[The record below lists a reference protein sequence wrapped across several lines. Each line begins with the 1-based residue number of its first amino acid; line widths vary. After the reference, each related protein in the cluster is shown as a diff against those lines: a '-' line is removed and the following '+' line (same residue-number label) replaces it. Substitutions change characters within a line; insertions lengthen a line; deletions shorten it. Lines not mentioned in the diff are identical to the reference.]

1 MVAADLKNFRNLGVS
16 KIGQIGIV
24 VKDIARSMEYFS
36 GLYDVGPWYRT
47 KLAEEEMYY
56 RGRKIDLKLD
66 ITIAFTGGVEI
77 ELIQVISGDE
87 NIYSSILEKQGGGVH
102 HLGFL
107 VTGFDRKLEAVRA
120 MGVTPLQWGRLKTS
134 GGAVTRF
141 AYLDTIETCGVIT
154 EFIESKLYG
163 VVTPHTGL
171 LMEIGR
177 LTGDV
182 ARVKL

>member
-1 MVAADLKNFRNLGVS
+1 MAAAGLKNFRKLGIS

-24 VKDIARSMEYFS
+24 VRDIARSMEYFS
-36 GLYDVGPWYRT
+36 GLYNVGPWYRT

-56 RGRKIDLKLD
+56 KGAKIDLKLD

-87 NIYSSILEKQGGGVH
+87 NIYSAILEKQGGGVH

-107 VTGFDRKLEAVRA
+107 VSGFDRKLEAARE
-120 MGVTPLQWGRLKTS
+120 MGVKPLQWGTLRTA

-154 EFIESKLYG
+154 EFIETKLFG
-163 VVTPHTGL
+163 INMPHSNPI
-171 LMEIGR
+171 MRIGS
-177 LTGDV
+177 LTGDCT
-182 ARVKL
+182 RVKL